1 MSKRQQRRGDGSV
14 FQKPDTRN
22 WHMRYSVDGREV
34 SVSTKQTDEAAARAV
49 LEKTLAEIRSGEAVP
64 HEARVTLRDLW
75 DMLRLNYEV
84 NGHRSLPTVKY
95 PFQHLLAFFGERQRA
110 LRITTDRLERYV
122 QARQRAGAA
131 AATINLELGLLGR
144 AFNLA
149 IRAKRLGRNRRPFLP
164 KLAADE
170 SRVRQGFFT
179 REDVDRLCTPC
190 DCPPG
195 TRRGPARDDDETARC
210 WHLPEVLAD
219 VVRFLFWSALRVGE
233 VTGILIGNQGADFAH
248 IRIEVDGN

>member
-1 MSKRQQRRGDGSV
+1 GETPMSKRQQRRGDGSV

-64 HEARVTLRDLW
+64 HEERVTLRDLW
-75 DMLRLNYEV
+75 DMLRVNYEV
-84 NGHRSLPTVKY
+84 NGRRSLATVKY
-95 PFQHLLAFFGERQRA
+95 PFQHLLGFFGERHRA

-122 QARQRAGAA
+122 QTRQREGAA
-131 AATINLELGLLGR
+131 GATINLELGLLGR
-144 AFNLA
+144 AFTLA

-170 SRVRQGFFT
+170 SRVRQGFFG

-195 TRRGPARDDDETARC
+195 TRRGARAEDDDTPRC

-233 VTGILIGNQGADFAH
+233 VRSLEWRD
-248 IRIEVDGN
+248 